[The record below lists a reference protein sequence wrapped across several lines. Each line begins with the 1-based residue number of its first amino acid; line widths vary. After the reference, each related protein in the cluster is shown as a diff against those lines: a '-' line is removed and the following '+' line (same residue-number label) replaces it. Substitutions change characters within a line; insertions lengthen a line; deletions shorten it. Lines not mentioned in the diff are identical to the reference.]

1 MVCIHLIN
9 DNTVDIGVE
18 MTQKRFWKSKG
29 ELMKRFDNC
38 MFLQNY
44 KSR

>member
-1 MVCIHLIN
+1 MVCTHLN
-9 DNTVDIGVE
+9 NNNTVDIRVE
-18 MTQKRFWKSKG
+18 MMQKRIWKSKG